1 MIHLLTA
8 DRQDRQLLLGHCNA
22 QVEGMKCAGYGGFRH
37 WVINEEPRNQRP
49 DLTAR
54 IQKGF
59 NEVNQWRID
68 ADDYRRRN
76 NQDHDFDGPDWIFIV
91 ENDDYYP
98 ADYLAA
104 FIPYMRG
111 FDFIGSDRTIYY
123 NLRNRTWEE
132 THHPNHS
139 SLFCTAFRVSA
150 MADFK
155 WHQAHPVFLDLDIW
169 KYARRFRRK
178 FIDTG
183 AIGIKHG
190 MGLCGGKGHVQV
202 FPNKDPDLTWLQ
214 SRVDPAS
221 FEFYSKIKV

>member
-1 MIHLLTA
+1 MIHLLTP
-8 DRQDRQLLLGHCNA
+8 DRGDRKELLKHCVF
-22 QVEGMKCAGYGGFRH
+22 QVERMHPCGYIAKH
-37 WVINEEPRNQRP
+37 WIINDAPRTDKP

-54 IQKGF
+54 VQRGYNVIASYK
-59 NEVNQWRID
+59 EVTVN
-68 ADDYRRRN
+68 
-76 NQDHDFDGPDWIFIV
+76 DWVFMI
-91 ENDDYYP
+91 ENDDAYNT
-98 ADYLAA
+98 DYVERFA
-104 FIPYMRG
+104 PYMKD

-169 KYARRFRRK
+169 KYAKRFRRK

-190 MGLCGGKGHVQV
+190 IGLCGGKGHLQV
-202 FPNKDPDLTWLQ
+202 LPNKDPDLTWLQ
-214 SRVDPAS
+214 YRVNPES
-221 FEFYSKIKV
+221 FEFYSKLKVS